1 LESSAIILAGGFST
15 RFGQD
20 KPLLDLGTQPLILH
34 VLDRVSSVVDE
45 RIIVASTEEG
55 KNRLQK
61 VIKGEGN
68 VVVDE
73 VKIQT
78 PLAGA
83 YTGFNHAKNEYSLL
97 LSCDTPFIKPEI
109 TQFLLETCVKKAA
122 SIPRWPQGHIEP
134 LQAAYHTGYALVAAK
149 AALEEGRLDM
159 NSMITRMRE
168 VRFISTL
175 VLEQL
180 DPKLH
185 TFFNINTQADLKS
198 AELLLKTNQ
207 NRRGAKDARKAFLS
221 SDNRLLEEG

>member
-20 KPLLDLGTQPLILH
+20 KAFLQLGTQPLILH
-34 VLDRVSSVVDE
+34 VLDRVSGIVDE
-45 RIIVASTEEG
+45 EIIVASTEEG
-55 KNRLQK
+55 KSRLQK
-61 VIKGEGN
+61 VVKGKGDI
-68 VVVDE
+68 VVDE

-83 YTGFNHAKNEYSLL
+83 YTGFNHAKNEYGLL
-97 LSCDTPFIKPEI
+97 LSCDTPFINPEI
-109 TQFLLETCVKKAA
+109 ARFLLETCVNKTA

-134 LQAAYHTGYALVAAK
+134 LQAAYHTKYALVAAK
-149 AALEEGRLDM
+149 AALDEGRLDM
-159 NSMITRMRE
+159 NSMIACMRG
-168 VRFISTL
+168 VRYISTL

-198 AELLLKTNQ
+198 AELLLK
-207 NRRGAKDARKAFLS
+207 RSEHRLVVKGAREAFLS
-221 SDNRLLEEG
+221 SDNRPLEEG